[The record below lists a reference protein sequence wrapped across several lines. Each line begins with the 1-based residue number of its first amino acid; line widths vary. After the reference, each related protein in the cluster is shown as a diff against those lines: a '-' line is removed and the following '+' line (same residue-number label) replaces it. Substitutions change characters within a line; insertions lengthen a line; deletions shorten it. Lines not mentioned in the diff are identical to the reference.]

1 MRKHLDMNRSNPPSI
16 LLLSHYATLRPLVP
30 PDLPEFH
37 SLADRLHLRFHQTTY
52 KAKSRNDILTLVQ
65 EGAKVFPQ
73 VSSEPPS
80 TLVDVLQP
88 DHADKTVVLYRGDAA
103 EEKWKF
109 R

>member
-1 MRKHLDMNRSNPPSI
+1 M
-16 LLLSHYATLRPLVP
+16 
-30 PDLPEFH
+30 
-37 SLADRLHLRFHQTTY
+37 QTASTFAST
-52 KAKSRNDILTLVQ
+52 KRHITQNLNDILTLVQ